1 MNELNCELCHE
12 LMHGYL
18 DNELDK
24 PTHLGFT
31 EHLASCADC
40 RQRLQEMQLLKTAV
54 KAQASYYSAPASLTD
69 SLRASLQLP
78 AQPLPLP
85 EAKAKAKVDR
95 WRTLRDWFAPIISA
109 GVFAAALALYI
120 ATPTVDDNWAD
131 EAVSSHVRSL
141 MGEHLMDVASSDK
154 HTVKPWFTGKLDF
167 SPPVYDFAAQGFPLL
182 GGRLDYLQHQTAA
195 ALSYRHDKHIIN
207 TFVVPTS
214 EPDSPAQTESRRGY
228 NIVTWRQNHMR
239 FIVVSDMDKGELEAF
254 SQLTQK
260 GL

>member
-1 MNELNCELCHE
+1 MNELNCCLCHD
-12 LMHGYL
+12 LMHSYL
-18 DNELDK
+18 DDELDK
-24 PTHLGFT
+24 TMRFGFT
-31 EHLASCADC
+31 EHLATCTEC
-40 RQRLQEMQLLKTAV
+40 QHQLEELQLLKTAV
-54 KAQASYYSAPASLTD
+54 KAKAPYYSAPASLTE

-78 AQPLPLP
+78 EEPVPTA
-85 EAKAKAKVDR
+85 AIKVDY
-95 WRTLRDWFAPIISA
+95 WKNLRNWLAPLMSA

-120 ATPTVDDNWAD
+120 ATPSVEDNWAD

-141 MGEHLMDVASSDK
+141 MGEHLTDVASSDK

-207 TFVVPTS
+207 TFIVPTT

-228 NIVTWRQNHMR
+228 NIITWRQNHMR
-239 FIVVSDMDKGELEAF
+239 FIVVSDMDKGELETF

>member
-1 MNELNCELCHE
+1 MNEMNCDLCHE

-24 PTHLGFT
+24 PAQQRFT
-31 EHLASCADC
+31 EHWATCADC
-40 RQRLQEMQLLKTAV
+40 QKRLEELQMFKTAV
-54 KAQASYYSAPASLTD
+54 KAHIPYYSAPASLTD
-69 SLRASLQLP
+69 SLRARLQPPMAPKTDLW
-78 AQPLPLP
+78 Q
-85 EAKAKAKVDR
+85 
-95 WRTLRDWFAPIISA
+95 TLRNWLAPALSA
-109 GVFAAALALYI
+109 AVFAAALVLYV
-120 ATPTVDDNWAD
+120 ATPSIDDNWAD

-167 SPPVYDFAAQGFPLL
+167 SPPVYDFTAQGFPLL

-207 TFVVPTS
+207 TFVVPTT
-214 EPDSPAQTESRRGY
+214 EADSPAQTQSRRGY
-228 NIVTWRQNHMR
+228 NIVSWRQNHMR
-239 FIVVSDMDKGELEAF
+239 FIVVSDMEKGELEAF

-260 GL
+260 GM